1 MSCTPFKA
9 ALSRFGSK
17 CAESLGLKQKPS
29 KPISISAPFNFQEG
43 PAVMFPGYSEDDISL
58 MKEKAIASTAVVSD
72 CQHTYESDV
81 SEPPSRTV
89 SGCGIGRCVVYHA
102 RKASKGCLY

>member
-58 MKEKAIASTAVVSD
+58 MKEKAIASTAYLD
-72 CQHTYESDV
+72 AALADAWYIMQGKLAKDV
-81 SEPPSRTV
+81 CISLGLS
-89 SGCGIGRCVVYHA
+89 IGSLYHQDL
-102 RKASKGCLY
+102 STGV